1 MITFLSWKTLYRRI
15 STKDT
20 LTLATSVFPWGCR
33 ESRKESEKMEPE
45 GARVEKRKRFLK
57 KPHGDVCCVGNRYPK
72 GLSRSGAPNFL
83 LFPDPF
89 FLSNTP
95 ANISTQTTLGAH
107 NTARRGVIY
116 GLDSSLSFTVDS
128 MNRLCSLSTDRL
140 NHAIVLQCSGWG

>member
-20 LTLATSVFPWGCR
+20 LTLATSVFPWRCR
-33 ESRKESEKMEPE
+33 ESRKEREKMEPE
-45 GARVEKRKRFLK
+45 GARGEKRKRFLK
-57 KPHGDVCCVGNRYPK
+57 KPHGDVCCLDNRYPE

-116 GLDSSLSFTVDS
+116 GLDSSLNFTVDN

>member
-1 MITFLSWKTLYRRI
+1 MKNIVQKNLNERYLNPRNKR
-15 STKDT
+15 
-20 LTLATSVFPWGCR
+20 FPLR
-33 ESRKESEKMEPE
+33 LSRKSERARKMESE
-45 GARVEKRKRFLK
+45 GARGEKRKRFLK
-57 KPHGDVCCVGNRYPK
+57 KPHGDVCCLDNRYPE

-116 GLDSSLSFTVDS
+116 GLDSSLNFTVDS

-140 NHAIVLQCSGWG
+140 NHAIVLQCSG

>member
-1 MITFLSWKTLYRRI
+1 MKNIVQKNLNERYLNPRNKR
-15 STKDT
+15 
-20 LTLATSVFPWGCR
+20 FPLR
-33 ESRKESEKMEPE
+33 SSRKSERARKMEPE
-45 GARVEKRKRFLK
+45 GARGEKRKRFLK
-57 KPHGDVCCVGNRYPK
+57 KPHGDVCCLDNRYPE

-116 GLDSSLSFTVDS
+116 GLDSSLNFTVDS

-140 NHAIVLQCSGWG
+140 NHAIVLQCSG

>member
-20 LTLATSVFPWGCR
+20 LTLATSVFSWGCR
-33 ESRKESEKMEPE
+33 ESRKEREKMEPE
-45 GARVEKRKRFLK
+45 GARGEKRKRFLK
-57 KPHGDVCCVGNRYPK
+57 KPHGDVCCLDNRYPE

-95 ANISTQTTLGAH
+95 ANISTQTSLGAH

-116 GLDSSLSFTVDS
+116 GLDSSLNFTVDS